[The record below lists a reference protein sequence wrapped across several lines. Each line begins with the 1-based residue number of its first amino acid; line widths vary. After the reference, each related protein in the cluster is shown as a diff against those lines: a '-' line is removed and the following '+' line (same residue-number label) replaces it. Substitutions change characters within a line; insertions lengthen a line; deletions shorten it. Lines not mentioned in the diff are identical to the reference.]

1 MNKNKK
7 NGNKIVLIIIG
18 LIIVFSLFKS
28 NSGIRSI
35 ISSDNDFN
43 IIASTS
49 TKSMESYLKDYA
61 RKNNIDLNIEYYGDL
76 EIVDKLNS
84 DSTSYDAVWISN
96 SIWLYMLNNNYLT
109 TDSKSIV
116 IDPVV
121 MGISKSKAEELGFV
135 NNSNIYN
142 KDILTAIKDG
152 KLKYIMASVTKTN
165 TGATSYL
172 SFLNTLAGSPE
183 VLTLDILNN
192 DTLKTDLKNFFK
204 GVERVS
210 GDEDYLTTMYLQ
222 GN

>member
-121 MGISKSKAEELGFV
+121 MGISKSKAEELEF
-135 NNSNIYN
+135 IN
-142 KDILTAIKDG
+142 KDIIKEG
-152 KLKYIMASVTKTN
+152 
-165 TGATSYL
+165 
-172 SFLNTLAGSPE
+172 
-183 VLTLDILNN
+183 
-192 DTLKTDLKNFFK
+192 
-204 GVERVS
+204 
-210 GDEDYLTTMYLQ
+210 
-222 GN
+222 